1 MPMKTL
7 PDFQFDI
14 EELKPLRDKIASTI
28 RNQIIEGRI
37 VPGER
42 LTESDVAGMLGV
54 SRTPLR
60 EAFFQLH
67 AEGFVKFTPR
77 KGAIV
82 SDISVTDAEE
92 TYEIKT
98 ALEGLAARLVIRNVT
113 DEFINTLV
121 DINDRLE
128 EQIKKKKKDIKLIF
142 DLNAKF
148 HQSIIDASGNKKL
161 SEMLVLVRQQTQRYN
176 FIYLSLL
183 SRLENSI
190 SDHVGIINALK
201 ELDADKAEYLVRRHS
216 ESAQKILCDYMKSK
230 SHSAE

>member
-1 MPMKTL
+1 MKTL